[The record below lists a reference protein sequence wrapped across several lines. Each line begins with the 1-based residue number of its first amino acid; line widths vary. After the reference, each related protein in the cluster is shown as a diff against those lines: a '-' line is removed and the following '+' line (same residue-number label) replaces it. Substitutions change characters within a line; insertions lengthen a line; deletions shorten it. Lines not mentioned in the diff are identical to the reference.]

1 MPPEIR
7 NKKAYFNYEILEK
20 VEAGIE
26 LLGTEVK
33 SLRQGT
39 ARLKDAYAR
48 VKNGELWLFHAH
60 ISQYGPAA
68 KFNHDPE
75 RPRKLLLHKREI
87 TRLASKVEEKG
98 LTLLPLKVYFNARG
112 LVKVTLGLGRGKR
125 KYDKRDAI
133 RRRDQQRE
141 MERDA
146 RRRWKKR

>member
-39 ARLKDAYAR
+39 ARLKDAFAHM
-48 VKNGELWLFHAH
+48 KDGELYLLHVH

-87 TRLASKVEEKG
+87 TRLASKVKEKG
-98 LTLLPLKVYFNARG
+98 LTLLPLKIYFNSRG
-112 LVKVTLGLGRGKR
+112 IVKVTLGLGRGKR

-133 RRRDQQRE
+133 RKRDQRRE
-141 MERDA
+141 MERET
-146 RRRWKKR
+146 RRKRR

>member
-20 VEAGIE
+20 VEAGIA

-39 ARLKDAYAR
+39 ARLKDAFAR
-48 VKNGELWLFHAH
+48 MKDGELWLLHAH

-87 TRLASKVEEKG
+87 TRLSSKVEEKG
-98 LTLLPLKVYFNARG
+98 LTLLPLKIYFNSRG
-112 LVKVTLGLGRGKR
+112 IVKVTLGLGRGKR

-133 RRRDQQRE
+133 RKRDQRRE
-141 MERDA
+141 MERET
-146 RRRWKKR
+146 RRHR